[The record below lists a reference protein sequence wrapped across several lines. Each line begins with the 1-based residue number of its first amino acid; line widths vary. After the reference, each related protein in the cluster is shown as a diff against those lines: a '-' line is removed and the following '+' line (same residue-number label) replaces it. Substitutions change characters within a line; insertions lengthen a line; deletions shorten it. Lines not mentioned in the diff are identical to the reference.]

1 MIAKKGFKKNSYTRP
16 DDLKNIIVLM
26 QSGKILEAE
35 EILLS
40 LKAREVLNH
49 IGFHLLAIIS
59 RSKSDYSIALE
70 YLNQSIKLDPLYSDA
85 YSDIGGLYIEIN
97 NLPLAIKYLQ
107 KSLEINP
114 NKFSPNNNL
123 GIVFR
128 KLGKIK
134 VALNFFL
141 KALKINSKNSALNF
155 SIGQI
160 YDELNDFEKAIIF
173 YKKSLFLDK
182 KNGNALISLYC
193 IYLKTFD
200 WISINKISSKLDNF
214 GTNFFQG
221 GQPLTL
227 LFHNDDSYKQKL
239 IAENFFNNVFKRKVL
254 NYKFSKNKR
263 IRIGYISNNFVMHPV
278 SFLIEKVIEIH
289 NRNEFEIYGYSINLV
304 EDDVT
309 KKFIKSFDVFRNIS
323 KLSDEIANKIIR
335 QDNLDIL
342 IDLMGYTPG
351 SRMGILSSRAAP
363 IQINYLAYPA
373 TTGSDQID
381 YILSDENVIPI
392 DKQECF
398 SEKVIYLPK
407 TFICFND
414 STQIAKNLRED
425 PFQKL
430 DPNFS
435 VLLAFHRVEKIN
447 TQTLD
452 CWIDVMQ
459 KYIDSYLWVK
469 ETNKLA
475 TYNLESYFKSKNI
488 DLSRIVYAKRENLYA
503 DHLARYKKG
512 DLLLDT
518 FFYNGHTTTIEALWA
533 GLPVITL
540 EGNSFASR
548 VSASILKSIGLDELI
563 ASSKKEY
570 IEKVIFYLSNKSEL
584 KRLKMILK
592 NLKIEEKLFNTR
604 EFVHMYEN
612 ILKKI
617 KYDHYR

>member
-1 MIAKKGFKKNSYTRP
+1 MSKAKQILRNNLLIEGLLDLMEKANKAIMEVYENPYSEVDIKDDDTPVTKADLAANKVLTDGLKKLFPEIPIVSEEDKSSLNIPKTNKVFWLIDPLDGTKEFIKKNDEFTCNLALIENNISTFGFVSIPVRELIYFGGKGYGSKVVNKK
-16 DDLKNIIVLM
+16 KNY
-26 QSGKILEAE
+26 S
-35 EILLS
+35 EIKCKS
-40 LKAREVLNH
+40 IPGICRVVA
-49 IGFHLLAIIS
+49 
-59 RSKSDYSIALE
+59 SKSH
-70 YLNQSIKLDPLYSDA
+70 LN
-85 YSDIGGLYIEIN
+85 
-97 NLPLAIKYLQ
+97 
-107 KSLEINP
+107 
-114 NKFSPNNNL
+114 
-123 GIVFR
+123 
-128 KLGKIK
+128 
-134 VALNFFL
+134 
-141 KALKINSKNSALNF
+141 
-155 SIGQI
+155 
-160 YDELNDFEKAIIF
+160 
-173 YKKSLFLDK
+173 
-182 KNGNALISLYC
+182 
-193 IYLKTFD
+193 
-200 WISINKISSKLDNF
+200 
-214 GTNFFQG
+214 
-221 GQPLTL
+221 
-227 LFHNDDSYKQKL
+227 
-239 IAENFFNNVFKRKVL
+239 
-254 NYKFSKNKR
+254 
-263 IRIGYISNNFVMHPV
+263 
-278 SFLIEKVIEIH
+278 
-289 NRNEFEIYGYSINLV
+289 
-304 EDDVT
+304 DVT

-430 DPNFS
+430 DPSFS

-584 KRLKMILK
+584 NKLKLKLK
-592 NLKIEEKLFNTR
+592 NLKKDKKLFNTK
-604 EFVHMYEN
+604 EFVSNFET
-612 ILKKI
+612 ILKKLNTNSN
-617 KYDHYR
+617 Y